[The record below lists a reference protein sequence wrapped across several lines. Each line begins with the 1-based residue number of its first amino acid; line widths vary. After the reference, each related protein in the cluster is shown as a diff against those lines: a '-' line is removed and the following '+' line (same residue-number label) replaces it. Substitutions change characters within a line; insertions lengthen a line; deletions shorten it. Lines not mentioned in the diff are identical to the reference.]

1 MIGFAAMTIAL
12 VWLARTPD
20 DGAFASSFLPGL
32 TVAGLGMGL
41 CLIPLITTVTT
52 GVVDE
57 DQGVVAGVYG
67 MSQQIGGAIGLAVLA
82 GVAASGAAGAGEAHA
97 IRVAILASGIIAV
110 GGAIVCAL
118 TLPQRLYHVGHDSL
132 LPITGVP
139 EPGRPR
145 RGRGRFRGRTGADP
159 DPAARL
165 SGGLDAGSAHESLL
179 RWLVVEVRLL
189 GQLQVR
195 GEHGEIPLNGP
206 HVRAL
211 FVLLALQPGS
221 VRSRRELARVL
232 WPNRP
237 PTDPGNA
244 LQTHVSR
251 LRRQLGVD
259 VIATTQGGYRLDL
272 DPMSIDVAR
281 FEAAIARGRRAL
293 AEGHARGASPSL
305 DEALELWRGEP
316 FLDVQR
322 FPRLARAA
330 AELADLHAEAVDLR
344 AQSGLML
351 DDAATVVASLR
362 TQLERHPFR
371 EHSYVLLMQ
380 ALYRM
385 GNQVEALR
393 VGTAAGRVLR
403 ERAGLEPGAEL
414 REMEQMILNQD
425 PRLAQR
431 SRAPR
436 PAPSSPPV
444 ATRSPRSSTP
454 RSGTTRHGRSS
465 PCAERRR

>member
-1 MIGFAAMTIAL
+1 M
-12 VWLARTPD
+12 
-20 DGAFASSFLPGL
+20 
-32 TVAGLGMGL
+32 
-41 CLIPLITTVTT
+41 
-52 GVVDE
+52 
-57 DQGVVAGVYG
+57 
-67 MSQQIGGAIGLAVLA
+67 
-82 GVAASGAAGAGEAHA
+82 
-97 IRVAILASGIIAV
+97 
-110 GGAIVCAL
+110 
-118 TLPQRLYHVGHDSL
+118 
-132 LPITGVP
+132 
-139 EPGRPR
+139 
-145 RGRGRFRGRTGADP
+145 
-159 DPAARL
+159 
-165 SGGLDAGSAHESLL
+165 
-179 RWLVVEVRLL
+179 VEVRLL

-425 PRLAQR
+425 PRLARR
-431 SRAPR
+431 SRAR
-436 PAPSSPPV
+436 PAASAELAARRDEIAEILDSTFGDDPTWAVLAVCGAASMMCRAGHVALAARLALLGVEVAALHGWESPARGALREVVEASDPADPWYAEVV
-444 ATRSPRSSTP
+444 ARL
-454 RSGTTRHGRSS
+454 
-465 PCAERRR
+465 AELPDAAAG